1 MKILFIYPNEGS
13 QLGFNYGVA
22 HIAAI
27 LKKAGHKVELLQFS
41 GEIGNLPSKDEFCN
55 SIKQINPDLIGF
67 SVVTN
72 QWPYTKKLAA
82 WVRYATDVP
91 VVCGGIHA
99 MASAREIL
107 QSGLFDY
114 IIRGEAE
121 DAFLEFVEKL
131 AGEESVQTVRNLGLV
146 KDGEILI
153 NPMRPL
159 PNLKK
164 LPPKD
169 YDIFDFQKI
178 IDAKNDWVGLMG
190 SRGCPSACTYCFNHQ
205 VVAQY
210 RKDLNCSF
218 KQLNYIRH
226 FDVKDVI
233 NEIKYLVKNYK
244 NIKMFIFDDDL
255 FTFYKDYVKDFCR
268 EYKKTSDI
276 PFVVNAHVGFFDE
289 DRARFL
295 SEANCKI
302 VKFGV
307 ESGSERIREKVL
319 HRRMKNT
326 KIIKAIETA
335 QSYGLHTSVFLMI
348 GLPDET
354 YDDLMATI
362 TLMSKTV
369 PGRYRWSFF
378 YPFPGT
384 KAYDF
389 SFKLKTI
396 NSDKMAK
403 MSNFTQ
409 GSCLDFGHEHNLLLK
424 KVGLLMPWFVN
435 AYSSLPVADF
445 YKRKIETILQYDSEK
460 WDAESENLFNED
472 KLLSDNFVKKGL
484 RHYAIKYN
492 PFMGVISDY
501 FVSEN

>member
-1 MKILFIYPNEGS
+1 
-13 QLGFNYGVA
+13 
-22 HIAAI
+22 
-27 LKKAGHKVELLQFS
+27 
-41 GEIGNLPSKDEFCN
+41 
-55 SIKQINPDLIGF
+55 
-67 SVVTN
+67 
-72 QWPYTKKLAA
+72 
-82 WVRYATDVP
+82 
-91 VVCGGIHA
+91 
-99 MASAREIL
+99 
-107 QSGLFDY
+107 
-114 IIRGEAE
+114 
-121 DAFLEFVEKL
+121 
-131 AGEESVQTVRNLGLV
+131 
-146 KDGEILI
+146 
-153 NPMRPL
+153 
-159 PNLKK
+159 
-164 LPPKD
+164 
-169 YDIFDFQKI
+169 
-178 IDAKNDWVGLMG
+178 
-190 SRGCPSACTYCFNHQ
+190 
-205 VVAQY
+205 
-210 RKDLNCSF
+210 
-218 KQLNYIRH
+218 
-226 FDVKDVI
+226 
-233 NEIKYLVKNYK
+233 NYK

-409 GSCLDFGHEHNLLLK
+409 GSCLDFGHEQNLLLK

-445 YKRKIETILQYDSEK
+445 YKKKIETILQYDSSE
-460 WDAESENLFNED
+460 WEAESENLFNED
-472 KLLSDNFVKKGL
+472 KVLSDNFVKKGL

-501 FVSEN
+501 FVSED

>member
-22 HIAAI
+22 HIAAV
-27 LKKAGHKVELLQFS
+27 LKKADHEVELLQLS
-41 GEIGNLPSKDEFCN
+41 GEIGNLPSKTEFCAKITQAA
-55 SIKQINPDLIGF
+55 SDIVAF

-72 QWPYTKKLAA
+72 QWPYAKKLAA
-82 WVRYATDVP
+82 WVRDVTDVP
-91 VVCGGIHA
+91 VICGGIHA
-99 MASAREIL
+99 MASGREIL
-107 QSGLFDY
+107 ESGLFDY
-114 IIRGEAE
+114 IMRGESE
-121 DAFLEFVEKL
+121 EAFLEFADKL
-131 AGEESVQTVRNLGLV
+131 HNGESAQTVKNLGFI
-146 KDGEILI
+146 KDGEIVL
-153 NPMRPL
+153 NPMRSL
-159 PNLKK
+159 PDLKK

-169 YDIFDFQKI
+169 YEIFDFQKI
-178 IDAKNDWVGLMG
+178 IDAKNGWVGLMG
-190 SRGCPSACTYCFNHQ
+190 SRGCPFSCTYCFNHQ
-205 VVAQY
+205 VVTQY

-226 FDVKDVI
+226 FDVQGVI
-233 NEIKYLVKNYK
+233 NEIKYLVKTYK

-255 FTFYKDYVKDFCR
+255 FTFYGDYVKEFCL
-268 EYKKTSDI
+268 EYKKISDI

-289 DRARFL
+289 ERAQLL

-307 ESGSERIREKVL
+307 ESGSERIRQKVL
-319 HRRMKNT
+319 HRRMSNK
-326 KIIKAIETA
+326 KIVRAIETA
-335 QSYGLHTSVFLMI
+335 NSYGMHTSVFLMI

-354 YDDLMATI
+354 RDDLMETI
-362 TLMSKTV
+362 TLMAKTV

-389 SFKLKTI
+389 SFKLKAI
-396 NSDKMAK
+396 NSDKMAE

-409 GSCLDFGHEHNLLLK
+409 GSCLDFGYEHNLFLK
-424 KVGLLMPWFVN
+424 KVGVLMPWFVN
-435 AYSSLPVADF
+435 AFSELPVADF
-445 YKRKIETILQYDSEK
+445 YRKKIEKILQYDSSE
-460 WDAESENLFNED
+460 WEAESENLFNED
-472 KLLSDNFVKKGL
+472 KVLSDNFVKRGL

-501 FVSEN
+501 FIAEN